1 MLGSVGRNY
10 MLQAPWLVLWPG
22 LALALVVYGV
32 NIFGD
37 AVRDLVDPRLKGGGG
52 RYGGGMNEGKDKK
65 SKKEKK
71 KIA

>member
-1 MLGSVGRNY
+1 MTIV
-10 MLQAPWLVLWPG
+10 WPG
-22 LALALVVYGV
+22 LALTIVVYGV

-37 AVRDLVDPRLKGGGG
+37 AVRDLVDPRLKGGVG
-52 RYGGGMNEGKDKK
+52 RYGRGMNEDKDKK